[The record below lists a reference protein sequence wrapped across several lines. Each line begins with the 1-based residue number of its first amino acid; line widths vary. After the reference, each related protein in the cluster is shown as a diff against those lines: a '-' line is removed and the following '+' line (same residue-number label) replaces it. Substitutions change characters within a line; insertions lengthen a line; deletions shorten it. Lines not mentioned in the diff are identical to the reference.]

1 MKIDEYKKYTD
12 GYKEQID
19 AELKKIIGELNYSA
33 EFKEVLEYA
42 LLSGGKRL
50 RPILMLEWHNL
61 FAPADYYALRYA
73 CGLEILHAYSLI
85 HDDMPCMDNDDFR
98 RGKPTVH
105 KKYGEGMALLAG
117 DALMDLAYRILS
129 MPTPA
134 LEVGPF
140 CLFKDMCGD
149 AGLIHGQYCD
159 LYGKIDNLDDLLE
172 MCRHKTG
179 ALIKLACI
187 SGYALG
193 NNLDY
198 KKCKAL
204 FEAQPSGAETAAT
217 DITDDSLL
225 LNYALASGFG
235 DAFGAAFQLYDDI
248 SEYIDGEKI
257 TSTSVMNYVDL
268 DEAKKM
274 LNTLLND
281 AADTLE
287 ALRGDTAFLRE
298 LLNRFIII

>member
-1 MKIDEYKKYTD
+1 MKIDEYKKYSD

-33 EFKEVLEYA
+33 DFKEVLEYA
-42 LLSGGKRL
+42 LFPGGKRL
-50 RPILMLEWHNL
+50 RPILMLEWHNM
-61 FAPADYYALRYA
+61 FAPADYYALRFA

-85 HDDMPCMDNDDFR
+85 HDDMPCMDNDDYR

-140 CLFKDMCGD
+140 CMFKDMCGD
-149 AGLIHGQYCD
+149 GGLIHGQYCD
-159 LYGKIDNLDDLLE
+159 LYGKIDNVEDLLE
-172 MCRHKTG
+172 MYRHKTG

-187 SGYALG
+187 GGFALG

-198 KKCKAL
+198 KKCKAFL
-204 FEAQPSGAETAAT
+204 EGQSTDETAAA
-217 DITDDSLL
+217 DISDDRLL
-225 LNYALASGFG
+225 LNYTLASGFG
-235 DAFGAAFQLYDDI
+235 EAFGAAFQLYDDI
-248 SEYIDGEKI
+248 SEYINGDRI
-257 TSTSVMNYVDL
+257 TSTSIMNYVDL

-274 LNTLLND
+274 LNTMLND

>member
-1 MKIDEYKKYTD
+1 MKIDEYKKYSD

-19 AELKKIIGELNYSA
+19 AELKKIIGELNYSDD
-33 EFKEVLEYA
+33 FKEVLEYA
-42 LLSGGKRL
+42 LFPGGKRL
-50 RPILMLEWHNL
+50 RPILMLEWHNM

-85 HDDMPCMDNDDFR
+85 HDDMPCMDNDDYR

-105 KKYGEGMALLAG
+105 KKYGEGIALLAG
-117 DALMDLAYRILS
+117 DALLDLAYRILT

-134 LEVGPF
+134 SEVGPF

-149 AGLIHGQYCD
+149 GGLIHGQYCD

-179 ALIKLACI
+179 ALIKLSCI
-187 SGYALG
+187 SGFALG

-204 FEAQPSGAETAAT
+204 FETPPSDETVAT
-217 DITDDSLL
+217 DISDDTLL
-225 LNYALASGFG
+225 LNYVLAGGFG

-248 SEYIDGEKI
+248 SEYINGEKI

-268 DEAKKM
+268 DEAKRM

-287 ALRGDTAFLRE
+287 ALRGDTSFLRE

>member
-33 EFKEVLEYA
+33 DFKEVLEYA
-42 LLSGGKRL
+42 IFSGGKRL
-50 RPILMLEWHNL
+50 RPILMLEWHNM

-73 CGLEILHAYSLI
+73 CGLEILHAYSLV
-85 HDDMPCMDNDDFR
+85 HDDMPCMDNDDYR
-98 RGKPTVH
+98 RGKLTVH

-117 DALMDLAYRILS
+117 DALLDLAYRILN

-140 CLFKDMCGD
+140 CMFKDMCGD
-149 AGLIHGQYCD
+149 GGLIHGQYCD
-159 LYGKIDNLDDLLE
+159 LYGKIDNVDDLLA

-187 SGYALG
+187 SGFALG

-198 KKCKAL
+198 KKCKSL
-204 FEAQPSGAETAAT
+204 LEGQPSDETAAT
-217 DITDDSLL
+217 DITDDRLL

-235 DAFGAAFQLYDDI
+235 DAFGEAFQLYDDI
-248 SEYIDGEKI
+248 SEYVNGDKI
-257 TSTSVMNYVDL
+257 TSTSIMNYVDL